1 MKKIKKNALIVLLL
15 FASSLNAQVGIGTI
29 TPNGAL
35 DINSSTEGLLMPRV
49 ALTASNSAT
58 PVTNPAGGSLVSG
71 TIVYNT
77 STNGSDA
84 TAVTP
89 GFYYWD
95 STNWLRIK
103 KDVYNTPVFG
113 LFTGSSQTITNSTG
127 AKVSFGTTITSG
139 GISLGYDSTNRTF
152 TLPAGKT
159 YRIDFAVGW
168 IDIVNGSFLRFALFN
183 DTTNTKIS
191 PTAHCESVA
200 NTGHQ
205 AGSTT
210 FFHIVTVSAAPLV
223 ISVRTTGGNTI
234 NTTLGDADTGPSILI
249 QSIE

>member
-1 MKKIKKNALIVLLL
+1 MRIRILL
-15 FASSLNAQVGIGTI
+15 FLLFFFNFLNAQIGIGTI
-29 TPNGAL
+29 TPNGVL
-35 DINSSTEGLLMPRV
+35 DIDSSTQGILMPRV
-49 ALTASNSAT
+49 ALTASNSAS

-77 STNGSDA
+77 ATNSSGA

-95 STNWLRIK
+95 GTNWLRIM
-103 KDVYNTPVFG
+103 KDVYNTPVYG
-113 LFTGSSQTITNSTG
+113 LFAGASQTITNSTG
-127 AKVSFGTTITSG
+127 AKVSFGTTITSS
-139 GISLGYDSTNRTF
+139 GISLAYNSTNRTF

-168 IDIVNGSFLRFALFN
+168 IDIVNGSFIRFALFN
-183 DTTNTKIS
+183 DTANTKIS
-191 PTAHCESVA
+191 PVAHCESVA

-210 FFHIVTVSAAPLV
+210 FFHIVTVGATPLV
-223 ISVRTTGGNTI
+223 VSVRTTGGNTI
-234 NTTLGDADTGPSILI
+234 NTTLGDADAGPTILI
-249 QSIE
+249 QSID